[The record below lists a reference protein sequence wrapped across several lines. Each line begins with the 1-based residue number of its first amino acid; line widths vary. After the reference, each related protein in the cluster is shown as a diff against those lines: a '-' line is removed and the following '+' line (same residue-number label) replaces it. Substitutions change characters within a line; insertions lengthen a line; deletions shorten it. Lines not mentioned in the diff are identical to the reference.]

1 MRKLIGDLDG
11 ADLGVLIAYFV
22 IVFAVGIWASPSYHM
37 LTSSLLK
44 SSCRNRGSV
53 GGYFLAGRSMH
64 WIPVGASLFASN
76 IGSGHFIGLAGSG
89 ASSGIAI
96 AAVFILAL
104 LGWLFLPVYIVSGIV
119 TMPEYLRKRLGGQRI
134 RVYLAV
140 IALLL
145 YVFSKIS
152 ADLYA
157 GGIFIQLS
165 MKISMYP
172 AVIMLLIMS
181 ALFTIMGG
189 LTAVIWT
196 DFAQTIIMIGGALYL
211 MIRSLQVTGGFD
223 SMVAEYLNAIPN
235 TTRAY
240 QSTPFT
246 ATAPL
251 NILNFQPDLYGTPE
265 EREAILDLATPE
277 DRKLGIYAE
286 CSIPPTD
293 TMNFFKSLD
302 NTYLPW
308 VGVVFG
314 LSVNATWYWCTDQV
328 IVQRTL
334 AAKNLVNAKAGIILA
349 CFCKMLP
356 LWLMIVPGMAAR
368 ILFTDTVTCGSAEL
382 CKKICGKAVG
392 CSDIAYPSLVLNILP
407 SGARGLMIAV
417 MMASLVS
424 SLTSIFNS
432 SSTIFTVDIWKLIR
446 PNCRDAELMIVG
458 RVCVIVLVG
467 VSIAWIPIVQLSDEL
482 FNYIQ
487 SVTAYLAPP
496 ICAVYVLAVFWKRT
510 NEIGC
515 FVSLIAGL
523 AIGIIRF
530 GWELGYPKTPCGQ
543 ISTKPPHDLIQ
554 MHFLH
559 FSILLFAISSL
570 IIVSVSLITPPL
582 PEQYVRRLVFAERH
596 RKFDQLLDG
605 PKLTIVSDEDK
616 EAYDSKLEQNRPV
629 IPWWKKALRWICG
642 TEDMQDANEP
652 VYTKQEAAALTELTR
667 KQLSIQEAPLQA
679 FVVNSGMAFV
689 LGLTVFI
696 WGFLS

>member
-1 MRKLIGDLDG
+1 MRKIVGALDG

-22 IVFAVGIWASPSYHM
+22 IVFAVGIW
-37 LTSSLLK
+37 

-96 AAVFILAL
+96 AVFEFNAIFILAL
-104 LGWLFLPVYIVSGIV
+104 LGWLFLPVYIASGIV
-119 TMPEYLRKRLGGQRI
+119 TVPEYLRKRLGGQRI

-140 IALLL
+140 IALAL

-165 MKISMYP
+165 MQISIYP

-196 DFAQTIIMIGGALYL
+196 DFAQTIIMIVGAMYL
-211 MIRSLQVTGGFD
+211 MIRSMQVTGGFD
-223 SMVAEYLNAIPN
+223 NMVAQYLNAIPN

-246 ATAPL
+246 PEDPSKVK
-251 NILNFQPDLYGTPE
+251 NFAPDLYGT
-265 EREAILDLATPE
+265 AE
-277 DRKLGIYAE
+277 DRNVVLNLAAPEARDLGIYAE
-286 CSIPPTD
+286 CSIPPGD
-293 TMNFFKSLD
+293 AMNFFKELSSSD
-302 NTYLPW
+302 LPW

-334 AAKNLVNAKAGIILA
+334 AAKNLVHAKAGIILA

-368 ILFTDTVTCGSAEL
+368 VLFTDTVLCGSAEL
-382 CKKICGKAVG
+382 CAKICGKAVG

-407 SGARGLMIAV
+407 SGARGLMLAV

-446 PNCRDAELMIVG
+446 PNCKDAEVMIVG

-482 FNYIQ
+482 FDYIQ

-496 ICAVYVLAVFWKRT
+496 ICAVYVLAIFWRRT

-515 FVSLIAGL
+515 FVALLVGLI
-523 AIGIIRF
+523 IGIVRF
-530 GWELGYPKTPCGQ
+530 GWELGHPKTPCGRVA
-543 ISTKPPHDLIQ
+543 TNPPHALIQ
-554 MHFLH
+554 VHFLH
-559 FSILLFAISSL
+559 FSILLFGISSL
-570 IIVSVSLITPPL
+570 IIICVSLITPPL
-582 PEQYVRRLVFAERH
+582 PAKYVRRLVFADRH
-596 RKFDQLLDG
+596 LKFDAALDS
-605 PKLTIVSDEDK
+605 PKLTIVSEEEK
-616 EAYDSKLEQNRPV
+616 EEYNLKLEEGNPEV
-629 IPWWKKALRWICG
+629 PWWKKIFRWICG
-642 TEDMQDANEP
+642 TESMQNSEEP
-652 VYTKQEAAALTELTR
+652 VYTQQEANEIIELTR
-667 KQLSIQEAPLQA
+667 KQLSIHEKPKEAL
-679 FVVNSGMAFV
+679 VVNIAMAVV